1 MATKTKAVLAP
12 HVGQIIRLI
21 RGARVILDADLAIL
35 YGVETKR
42 LNQQVRR
49 NIERFPAD
57 FMFQLTRKDVDNL
70 RLQIATSSRTH
81 GGRRHAIFAFTEQGV
96 AMLSSVLNS
105 SEAVRVNIEIMRAF
119 VRLRRALADHVE
131 LSARLD
137 ALEKK
142 YDRRFRAVFDAIR
155 SMMREPSRTRAR
167 IGFRP
172 PPSRPLST
180 P

>member
-1 MATKTKAVLAP
+1 
-12 HVGQIIRLI
+12 
-21 RGARVILDADLAIL
+21 
-35 YGVETKR
+35 
-42 LNQQVRR
+42 
-49 NIERFPAD
+49 
-57 FMFQLTRKDVDNL
+57 
-70 RLQIATSSRTH
+70 
-81 GGRRHAIFAFTEQGV
+81 
-96 AMLSSVLNS
+96 MLSTVLSS

-119 VRLRRALADHVE
+119 VRFRRALADHAE
-131 LSARLD
+131 LTARLD

-155 SMMREPSRTRAR
+155 SMMREPPRTKAR